1 MRYPLAPMKAARRGD
16 IAPFYV
22 MEVMKAAAS
31 REAAGGDV
39 LHLEVGQP
47 MTPAPS
53 GVRRA
58 AAAALAGDRLGY
70 TSALGVDRL
79 RERIARH
86 YDEAYGLHVPPD
98 RVAVTVGASG
108 GFVLAM
114 LAAFD
119 VGDRIGITEPGY
131 AAYRNI
137 IEALGLE
144 PVGIRV
150 GPDTRYVLTPDLIDA
165 AAPLDGLVV
174 ASPSNPTGATHTPGE
189 LLRVAGFCDRAGIRL
204 VSDEIYHGITYTR
217 PAPTAAALSPSAIVV
232 QSFSKYYSMTG
243 WRLGWLVAPADLMGA
258 IERLAQNLFISPP
271 TVSQLAAV
279 AAFDC
284 GEELDAN
291 VARYARSRDVLISG
305 LAAAGIERIAPP
317 DGAFYVWADV
327 SHLTDDSRELTARW
341 LEEIGVAA
349 TPGIDFD
356 PAQGHRFVR
365 FSYSEST
372 ADVAEAVRRI
382 GEWVRASD

>member
-1 MRYPLAPMKAARRGD
+1 MKAARRGE

-22 MEVMKAAAS
+22 MEVMKAAAA
-31 REAAGGDV
+31 REAGGDGV

-70 TSALGVDRL
+70 TPALGVDRL
-79 RERIARH
+79 RERIVLH
-86 YDEAYGLHVPPD
+86 YREAYGVEIGVD

-119 VGDRIGITEPGY
+119 VGDRVGISEPGY

-144 PVGIRV
+144 LVGIRV
-150 GPDTRYVLTPDLIDA
+150 GPDTRYVLTPELVEEA
-165 AAPLDGLVV
+165 GPLDGLVV
-174 ASPSNPTGATHTPGE
+174 ASPSNPTGTALTPGE
-189 LLRVAGFCDRAGIRL
+189 LLALTAHCQRTGIRL
-204 VSDEIYHGITYTR
+204 VSDEIYHGITYAR
-217 PAPTAAALSPSAIVV
+217 PAPTALAFSPSAIVV

-243 WRLGWLVAPADLMGA
+243 WRLGWMVAPPELMGA
-258 IERLAQNLFISPP
+258 VERLAQNLYISPP

-284 GEELDAN
+284 GEELDLN
-291 VARYARSRDVLISG
+291 VARYARNRDVLIAG
-305 LAAAGIERIAPP
+305 LEAAGIDRIAPP
-317 DGAFYVWADV
+317 DGAFYLWADV
-327 SHLTDDSRELTARW
+327 SHLTDDSRNLTATW
-341 LEEIGVAA
+341 LEDIGVAS

-356 PAQGHRFVR
+356 PGAGHRFVR

-372 ADVAEAVRRI
+372 EDIAEAARRI
-382 GEWVRASD
+382 GRWMRRRS